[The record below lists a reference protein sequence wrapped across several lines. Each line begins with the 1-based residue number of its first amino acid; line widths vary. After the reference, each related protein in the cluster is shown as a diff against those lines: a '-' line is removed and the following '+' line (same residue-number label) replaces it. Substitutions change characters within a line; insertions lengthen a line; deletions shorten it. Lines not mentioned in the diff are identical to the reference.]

1 MANLRS
7 ILRGAGVLA
16 LAMLLSGTAAITA
29 EVTVTLYR
37 STPNG
42 PGEQIGM
49 VTALDTAKG
58 LKLIPNLS
66 GLSEG
71 AHGFHVHQKANCG
84 PAEKDGATVPSLAA
98 GGHFDPKGTGRHAG
112 PNGDGHLGDLPIL
125 IVDAQ
130 GRATRSSFAP
140 RLKTSDIRGRAMM
153 IHAGGDNYSD
163 KPKALGGGG
172 KRVACG
178 IIN

>member
-7 ILRGAGVLA
+7 ILRGAGALA
-16 LAMLLSGTAAITA
+16 LATVLSATAAIAA

-58 LKLIPNLS
+58 LKLMPNLS

-71 AHGFHVHQKANCG
+71 AHGFHVHQKPNCG
-84 PAEKDGATVPSLAA
+84 PAEKNGATVPSLAA

-153 IHAGGDNYSD
+153 IHAGGDTYSD

-172 KRVACG
+172 KRMACG

>member
-1 MANLRS
+1 MMKLRS
-7 ILRGAGVLA
+7 TLMVAGAMTLA
-16 LAMLLSGTAAITA
+16 TMVSSTAASAA
-29 EVTVTLYR
+29 EITVTLYR

-42 PGEQIGM
+42 PGEQIGL

-58 LKLIPNLS
+58 LKLMPNLS

-71 AHGFHVHQKANCG
+71 AHGFHIHQNPNCG
-84 PAEKDGATVPSLAA
+84 AAEKNGVTVPSLAA
-98 GGHFDPKGTGRHAG
+98 GGHYDPKGTGRHAG

-125 IVDAQ
+125 IVDSS

-163 KPKALGGGG
+163 TPKALGGGG